1 MTTSK
6 GPQNPRPEI
15 FPVPEVKL
23 LNRARHSVSQ
33 LSVEQLWE
41 LRNTLLENAKRLTDD
56 AELLLANARW
66 PAAFESAYFA
76 REETAKS
83 MNMFAVAHAVA
94 ENPAQLKWPEFWS
107 MWKDHRKKSAIV
119 VMTSR
124 LYERLFES
132 AASDASASKDAD
144 SNAEKHEAYELRME
158 REAALYV
165 HWDGGIRTPWDSISE
180 GRARQLV
187 AEARK
192 MVDAEVASTNAHRAN
207 IDASGKKDKSSDA

>member
-1 MTTSK
+1 M
-6 GPQNPRPEI
+6 
-15 FPVPEVKL
+15 
-23 LNRARHSVSQ
+23 SQ

-41 LRNTLLENAKRLTDD
+41 LRNTLLENAKRLADD

-83 MNMFAVAHAVA
+83 ANMFAAAYIVAKD
-94 ENPAQLKWPEFWS
+94 PAQLNWQAFWI
-107 MWKDHRKKSAIV
+107 MWKDHKRKSAIF
-119 VMTSR
+119 VMMSK
-124 LYERLFES
+124 LYARLFES
-132 AASDASASKDAD
+132 TASDAADSKEAD
-144 SNAEKHEAYELRME
+144 SNAEKREAYELRTE

-180 GRARQLV
+180 GRAREMV

-192 MVDAEVASTNAHRAN
+192 MVEAEVASTDAHRAN
-207 IDASGKKDKSSDA
+207 IEAAGQGSAT

>member
-1 MTTSK
+1 
-6 GPQNPRPEI
+6 
-15 FPVPEVKL
+15 
-23 LNRARHSVSQ
+23 VSQ

-41 LRNTLLENAKRLTDD
+41 LRNTVLQNAKRLADD

-83 MNMFAVAHAVA
+83 ANMFATAHVVA
-94 ENPAQLKWPEFWS
+94 ENPAKLNWPAFWD
-107 MWKDHRKKSAIV
+107 MWKDHRKKSATS
-119 VMTSR
+119 VMMSR

-132 AASDASASKDAD
+132 TQAD
-144 SNAEKHEAYELRME
+144 SAAKEADTDAEKREAYELRMQ

-165 HWDGGIRTPWDSISE
+165 RWDDGIRTPWDSISE
-180 GRARQLV
+180 GGARKMV

-192 MVDAEVASTNAHRAN
+192 MIDAELASTDAHRAL
-207 IDASGKKDKSSDA
+207 IDAAVRGDAT

>member
-1 MTTSK
+1 M
-6 GPQNPRPEI
+6 
-15 FPVPEVKL
+15 
-23 LNRARHSVSQ
+23 SQ

-41 LRNTLLENAKRLTDD
+41 LRNTLLENAKRLAED

-83 MNMFAVAHAVA
+83 ANMFAAAYIVA
-94 ENPAQLKWPEFWS
+94 EDPAQLNWPEFWN
-107 MWKDHRKKSAIV
+107 MWKDHKKKSAIF
-119 VMTSR
+119 VMMSR

-132 AASDASASKDAD
+132 TASDVAAPKDAD

-180 GRARQLV
+180 GRAREMV
-187 AEARK
+187 TEARK
-192 MVDAEVASTNAHRAN
+192 MVDAEVASTDAHRAN
-207 IDASGKKDKSSDA
+207 IDAAGKKDMSS